1 MAYKIY
7 TELNKQEPP
16 PQDHA
21 SLDLYCA
28 ICLLYMGKI
37 QNARQ
42 IATKLQPTP
51 TQNRLLFHCC
61 AR

>member
-37 QNARQ
+37 QNAR
-42 IATKLQPTP
+42 
-51 TQNRLLFHCC
+51 
-61 AR
+61 